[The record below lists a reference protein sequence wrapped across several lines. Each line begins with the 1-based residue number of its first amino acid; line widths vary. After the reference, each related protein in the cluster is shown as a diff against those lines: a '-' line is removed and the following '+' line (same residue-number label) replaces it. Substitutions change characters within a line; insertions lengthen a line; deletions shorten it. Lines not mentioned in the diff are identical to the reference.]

1 MDIATKLREKL
12 KLTCND
18 NSLVD
23 MFDDMLAAY
32 SNRIQDAMQIEDQA
46 LNMAIHF
53 EKLRSSYV
61 QMHSKL
67 QHAEEDNFHLEKQN
81 KQLIT
86 KHADIK
92 SRVGS
97 VMSENEE
104 LKVANKEL
112 ENTLAL
118 MKEIVFD
125 NSDNVQKLKLDGE
138 QRSKLVRACSIKSS
152 FRSKAPAVRRVA
164 RVEETMDE
172 SKFDLSD
179 MSFDDTIDDGL
190 KTPFR
195 GPKAPKRS
203 IDTLKMDDSHFPA
216 ANSTVCTDSTY
227 SSSIDSIQKKA
238 KVEIGR
244 SGTAVVTGPAVVT
257 LNPTV
262 KRRSGGN
269 RANGPTSRRRQS
281 RHHRQS
287 ILIEEKEEADS
298 FFTPVQAEPT
308 VKARKILGANESQIS
323 LEKADL
329 QHRFTSSRVVT
340 IETCRV
346 CFKRIKFATKCHRC
360 SVCRVTIHP
369 ECAKNLSLSCAE
381 PSNTKTLTPG
391 RQNIE
396 NFLLDKNAKP
406 KIPPQVYLS
415 VHAVD
420 ERLNEEGIY
429 RQSGSTKSVQEL
441 KKNLL
446 YGDFAEIN
454 FDETDVHVLC
464 TFIKDFFR
472 DQLSEP
478 ILTYKLL
485 PSFIKNTKSKSQSDL
500 KTLIRRLPDA
510 NRDTLAFMC
519 VHLQNVTGAEK
530 QNRMSTIALARSL
543 GPSVVGYQSPN
554 PSVDQIRSGAQ
565 YQEDIVTNLLAL
577 PRAFYNGFISGSG
590 NRSINRTLS
599 NASSRI

>member
-1 MDIATKLREKL
+1 MCASVCFLQNIGLKL
-12 KLTCND
+12 K
-18 NSLVD
+18 
-23 MFDDMLAAY
+23 Y
-32 SNRIQDAMQIEDQA
+32 IQ
-46 LNMAIHF
+46 
-53 EKLRSSYV
+53 
-61 QMHSKL
+61 
-67 QHAEEDNFHLEKQN
+67 
-81 KQLIT
+81 
-86 KHADIK
+86 
-92 SRVGS
+92 
-97 VMSENEE
+97 
-104 LKVANKEL
+104 
-112 ENTLAL
+112 
-118 MKEIVFD
+118 
-125 NSDNVQKLKLDGE
+125 
-138 QRSKLVRACSIKSS
+138 
-152 FRSKAPAVRRVA
+152 
-164 RVEETMDE
+164 
-172 SKFDLSD
+172 
-179 MSFDDTIDDGL
+179 
-190 KTPFR
+190 TPFR

-565 YQEDIVTNLLAL
+565 YQVQMTSFHALFFIIFFRKISSLIYWLCRAHFTMASLADLAIVASTEHC
-577 PRAFYNGFISGSG
+577 
-590 NRSINRTLS
+590 RTHPA
-599 NASSRI
+599 ASSYHIPRCIKPVIPNQIPFVTVTINTLMHECFGVYLQFGMGLGGKLGS

>member
-1 MDIATKLREKL
+1 M
-12 KLTCND
+12 
-18 NSLVD
+18 
-23 MFDDMLAAY
+23 
-32 SNRIQDAMQIEDQA
+32 
-46 LNMAIHF
+46 
-53 EKLRSSYV
+53 
-61 QMHSKL
+61 
-67 QHAEEDNFHLEKQN
+67 
-81 KQLIT
+81 
-86 KHADIK
+86 
-92 SRVGS
+92 
-97 VMSENEE
+97 
-104 LKVANKEL
+104 
-112 ENTLAL
+112 
-118 MKEIVFD
+118 
-125 NSDNVQKLKLDGE
+125 
-138 QRSKLVRACSIKSS
+138 
-152 FRSKAPAVRRVA
+152 
-164 RVEETMDE
+164 
-172 SKFDLSD
+172 
-179 MSFDDTIDDGL
+179 
-190 KTPFR
+190 
-195 GPKAPKRS
+195 
-203 IDTLKMDDSHFPA
+203 
-216 ANSTVCTDSTY
+216 
-227 SSSIDSIQKKA
+227 DSINKKA

-244 SGTAVVTGPAVVT
+244 GTAVVTGPAVVT

-262 KRRSGGN
+262 KRRSGGGGGN

-287 ILIEEKEEADS
+287 ILIEEKEETDS
-298 FFTPVQAEPT
+298 FFTPVQKEPT

-346 CFKRIKFATKCHRC
+346 CFKRIKFATKCLRC

-369 ECAKNLSLSCAE
+369 ECEKNLSLSCAE
-381 PSNTKTLTPG
+381 PANSKSLTPG

-454 FDETDVHVLC
+454 FDQTDVHVLC

-485 PSFIKNTKSKSQSDL
+485 PSFIKNTKSKSQSEL

-510 NRDTLAFMC
+510 NRDTLAFLC

-530 QNRMSTIALARSL
+530 QNRMSTKALARSL

-554 PSVDQIRSGAQ
+554 PSVEQLRNGAQ
-565 YQEDIVTNLLAL
+565 YQVKLFKLYQSCLCIHLLGGY
-577 PRAFYNGFISGSG
+577 RH
-590 NRSINRTLS
+590 
-599 NASSRI
+599 